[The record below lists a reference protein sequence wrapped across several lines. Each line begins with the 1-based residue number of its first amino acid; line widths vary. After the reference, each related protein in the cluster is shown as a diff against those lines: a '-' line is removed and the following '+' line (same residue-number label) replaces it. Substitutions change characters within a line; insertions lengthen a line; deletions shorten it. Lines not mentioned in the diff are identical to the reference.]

1 MSNLVPEFPH
11 LPAARATG
19 PAQLLRSVRKSS
31 PSPVE
36 ETGEDIRFDI
46 LPYFPYHAQINRAIA
61 LFLLTCDHFCGLSAG
76 KLEEE
81 GGFPLILSENRK

>member
-1 MSNLVPEFPH
+1 M
-11 LPAARATG
+11 G
-19 PAQLLRSVRKSS
+19 PAPLLRSVRKGS

-46 LPYFPYHAQINRAIA
+46 LLHFPYHALINRAPA

-76 KLEEE
+76 KPEEE